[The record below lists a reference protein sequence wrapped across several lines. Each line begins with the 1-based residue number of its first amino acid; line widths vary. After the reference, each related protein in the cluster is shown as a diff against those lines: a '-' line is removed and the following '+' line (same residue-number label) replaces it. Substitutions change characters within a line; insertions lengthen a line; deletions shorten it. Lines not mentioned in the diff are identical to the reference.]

1 MRRKGVIGRGL
12 RVLLLGT
19 LGLAAC
25 ATMAPAPTLYERFS
39 AVDGVGIPRKGRD
52 AISVVVDR
60 FVANMVA
67 DARVNARFKAMP
79 PPAVEKFKSNL
90 SDQICQATGGP
101 CSYYGRDMKDAHKGM
116 RISEA
121 EWSATVENLG
131 KALDQAK
138 VGEREKKELLAA
150 LGPMKGEIVGQ

>member
-1 MRRKGVIGRGL
+1 MRRKGVIRRGMRML
-12 RVLLLGT
+12 VLGT

-25 ATMAPAPTLYERFS
+25 ATMAPPPTLYERFS
-39 AVDGVGIPRKGRD
+39 AVDGAGIPRKGRD

-67 DARVNARFKAMP
+67 DARVNARFKALK
-79 PPAVEKFKSNL
+79 PPAVAKFTSNL
-90 SDQICQATGGP
+90 SDQICQAAGGP

-116 RISEA
+116 GVTEA

-150 LGPMKGEIVGQ
+150 LGPMKGDIVGQ

>member
-1 MRRKGVIGRGL
+1 MRRKGVIGRGM

-25 ATMAPAPTLYERFS
+25 ATMAPEPTLYERFG

-67 DARVNARFKAMP
+67 DARVNARFKRMA
-79 PPAVEKFKSNL
+79 PPAVEKL
-90 SDQICQATGGP
+90 G
-101 CSYYGRDMKDAHKGM
+101 
-116 RISEA
+116 ISEA

>member
-1 MRRKGVIGRGL
+1 MRRKGVIRRGM
-12 RVLLLGT
+12 RVLVLGT
-19 LGLAAC
+19 LGVAAC
-25 ATMAPAPTLYERFS
+25 ATMAPPPTLYERFS
-39 AVDGVGIPRKGRD
+39 AVDGAGIPRKGRD

-67 DARVNARFKAMP
+67 DARVNARFKALR
-79 PPAVEKFKSNL
+79 PPAVAKFMSNL
-90 SDQICQATGGP
+90 SDQICQAAGGP
-101 CSYYGRDMKDAHKGM
+101 CSYYGREMKEAHKGM
-116 RISEA
+116 AVTEA

-150 LGPMKGEIVGQ
+150 LGPMKGDIVGQ